1 MILVRY
7 KLQTFLTLILVIVNL
22 FLTRL
27 PLTQILSYEFC
38 AVNGI
43 ILFLIFALAGVK
55 YSQPGELSNFLLLS
69 VLKESLKFFSAFI
82 FLPLLIGI
90 GSTLLQSNCP
100 LCDGFKF
107 YLTITLPSALFG
119 FITGVTIRLYSKRFF
134 YFITVIIF
142 LLILLLPLVEF
153 YLNPQ
158 VYFYNPIFGFFPGTI
173 YDEDISVD
181 FKLISYRFYNLL
193 FFMIIVIVNELYYRK
208 ILNKTKAII
217 AIAFSVLIFIFLKPF
232 LGYSTTEGQLNN
244 ALNKHLETEHFKI
257 FYSGNYDNKNI
268 EFIALLHEYYYE
280 YIAEQLKEKSD
291 SKISSYIFENEDQ
304 KRNLFGAGKADV
316 AKPWLNH
323 IYLNYNSIY
332 ETLKHEIV
340 HVLSAKFGTTPL
352 KVADNFNPAKI
363 EGLAMAVENDF
374 DSYTVDYICKLA
386 VDSGKK
392 IKITELFSGLNF
404 FGSVSSLSYVFSGA
418 FFNYLINEYGI
429 EKVKSFY
436 TDSDT
441 KKIFGKDLREL
452 ENDFYSRL
460 DSVKIDS
467 NKYTARLYFGGVP
480 VFKKFCPRTAASE
493 TKKAWKFYNRKD
505 FTRAGELFEKVYEYS
520 KSYASLFGLQFT
532 LANQKKNIDAEKLLA
547 REINNFK
554 VTPYIFNLELLLGD
568 AYASVN
574 KFNEAEEMY
583 DSLLLQN
590 SSIAYTNQVQIR
602 KMFASLS
609 VDSLKHYLNETRK
622 RKLNMLVRQNR
633 ASVNYFAIPTILDLC
648 ESREELEKIIGQI
661 KDAVIVTNLY
671 SGYAAYKL
679 SFAAMTIGDYESAK
693 QLAVK
698 SINKN
703 EINYLSHAV
712 VENLRLANWLYNF
725 STEVKSRFKYQ

>member
-1 MILVRY
+1 MFLVRY
-7 KLQTFLTLILVIVNL
+7 KLQGFLILILVTVNL
-22 FLTRL
+22 FLTQL

-43 ILFLIFALAGVK
+43 ILFLISALIGIK
-55 YSQPGELSNFLLLS
+55 YTGTNEQTNFLLL
-69 VLKESLKFFSAFI
+69 VALKRSLKFFAVISS
-82 FLPLLIGI
+82 LPFLIGI
-90 GSTLLQSNCP
+90 FSTLLQSNCP
-100 LCDGFKF
+100 LCDGIKF
-107 YLTITLPSALFG
+107 YLAITLPSALFG
-119 FITGVTIRLYSKRFF
+119 LVTGVTIKLYTKKFSYLF
-134 YFITVIIF
+134 VALIF
-142 LLILLLPLVEF
+142 LLLLLYPLIEF
-153 YLNPQ
+153 YFNPQ

-193 FFMIIVIVNELYYRK
+193 LFAAILIVNELYHRK
-208 ILNKTKAII
+208 ILNKWKSVTAIVI
-217 AIAFSVLIFIFLKPF
+217 SLLTFIFMKPF
-232 LGYSTTEGQLNN
+232 FGYATTEAQLNN

-257 FYSGNYDNKNI
+257 FYSGNYETENI

-280 YIAEQLKEKSD
+280 LVAQQLNAESD
-291 SKISSYIFENEDQ
+291 SEILSYIFESEDQ

-323 IYLNYNSIY
+323 IYLNYSSIY

-340 HVLSAKFGTTPL
+340 HVLSAKFGTTQL

-363 EGLAMAVENDF
+363 EGLAMAIENDF
-374 DSYTVDYICKLA
+374 DLYTVEHVCKLA

-392 IKITELFSGLNF
+392 IKMSKLFSGLNF

-418 FFNYLINEYGI
+418 FFNYLIDEYGI

-441 KKIFGKDLREL
+441 KKIFGKDLETL
-452 ENDFYSRL
+452 ENEFYSHL
-460 DSVKIDS
+460 DSVKVDS
-467 NKYTARLYFGGVP
+467 NIYTAQLYFGGVP

-493 TKKAWKFYNRKD
+493 TKKAWEFYNRKD
-505 FTRAGELFEKVYEYS
+505 FMRAGELFGKVYEYS

-532 LANQKKNIDAEKLLA
+532 LMNQKKNIDAEILLA

-554 VTPYIFNLELLLGD
+554 VTPYIFNLEILLGD

-574 KFNEAEEMY
+574 KFHEAEEMY

-590 SSIAYTNQVQIR
+590 PSIAYTNQAQIR

-609 VDSLKHYLNETRK
+609 ADSLKHYLDGTRN
-622 RKLNMLVRQNR
+622 RKLKMLVRQNQ
-633 ASVNYFAIPTILDLC
+633 SSINYFSIPSILDLS
-648 ESREELEKIIGQI
+648 ENDTELKNFIGQI
-661 KDAVIVTNLY
+661 KDDIVVTDLY

-679 SFAAMTIGDYESAK
+679 SFAAMSIGDCKTAK
-693 QLAVK
+693 ELAVK

-703 EINYLSHAV
+703 EMNYLTHAL

-725 STEVKSRFKYQ
+725 STEIKSRFKYK